1 MNTIKGL
8 ILKDLMNLK
17 SYKTTMLFILVLYVI
32 VSLSNE
38 EMMISVPIYIVIIF
52 GMIAIGSFNYD
63 SMSKSDKYILSFPVT
78 RKEVVK
84 ARYLYV
90 FLFTLVGVLFSI
102 GLNLI
107 FQIIK
112 TGNLNGVSDVISVAV
127 GGFFGMILLQVFQIP
142 IMYKFGAE
150 KGKIIQMIMILAVML
165 GISGITVGLMKIS
178 NVSLEQLE
186 IFLKNYGILL
196 IGIVSVIL
204 YFISYQVSFAI
215 YSKKEV

>member
-1 MNTIKGL
+1 MNVIKGL

-32 VSLSNE
+32 VSFTNE
-38 EMMISVPIYIVIIF
+38 EMMVSMPIYIVIIF

-63 SMSKSDKYILSFPVT
+63 NISKSDKYILSFPVT
-78 RKEVVK
+78 RKQVVI

-90 FLFTLVGVLFSI
+90 FLFTLVGFVFAI
-102 GLNLI
+102 GLNMI

-112 TGNLNGVSDVISVAV
+112 VGNLDGINDIVSVAV
-127 GGFFGMILLQVFQIP
+127 GSFFGMILLQIFQIP

-150 KGKIIQMIMILAVML
+150 KGKIIQMLLIVVLML
-165 GISGITVGLMKIS
+165 GVSGITVGFMKLS
-178 NVSLEQLE
+178 NVSLEQME
-186 IFLKNYGILL
+186 MMLKKYGIMIL
-196 IGIVSVIL
+196 GIVSTIL
-204 YFISYQVSFAI
+204 YFISYQISFAI

>member
-1 MNTIKGL
+1 MIKGL

-32 VSLSNE
+32 VSLMNE
-38 EMMISVPIYIVIIF
+38 EMMVSMPIYIVLIF

-63 SMSKSDKYILSFPVT
+63 SMSKSDKYILSFPIT

-84 ARYLYV
+84 ARYLYT
-90 FLFTLVGVLFSI
+90 FLFTLVGFLFAI
-102 GLNLI
+102 ALNVI

-112 TGNLNGVSDVISVAV
+112 TGNLNGAIDMISVAV
-127 GGFFGMILLQVFQIP
+127 GSFFGMILLQVFQIP

-150 KGKIIQMIMILAVML
+150 KGKIVQMIMILTLML
-165 GISGITVGLMKIS
+165 GVSGITVGFMKVS

-186 IFLKNYGILL
+186 MVLKKYGLII

-204 YFISYQVSFAI
+204 YFISYQISFAI

>member
-1 MNTIKGL
+1 MNVIKGL

-32 VSLSNE
+32 VSFTNE
-38 EMMISVPIYIVIIF
+38 ETMVSMPIYIVIIF

-63 SMSKSDKYILSFPVT
+63 NISKSDKYILSFPVT
-78 RKEVVK
+78 RKQVVI

-90 FLFTLVGVLFSI
+90 FLFTLVGFVFAI
-102 GLNLI
+102 GLNMI

-112 TGNLNGVSDVISVAV
+112 VGNLDGINDIVSVAV
-127 GGFFGMILLQVFQIP
+127 GSFFGMILLQIFQIP

-150 KGKIIQMIMILAVML
+150 KGKIIQMLLIVVLML
-165 GISGITVGLMKIS
+165 GVSGITVGFMKLS
-178 NVSLEQLE
+178 NVSLEQME
-186 IFLKNYGILL
+186 MMLKKYGIMIL
-196 IGIVSVIL
+196 GIVSTIL
-204 YFISYQVSFAI
+204 YFISYQISFAI